1 MDQLGSLS
9 MIKLHN
15 RSKVHAKVDKRV
27 VLPTLLN
34 SLLSLTLFFLLVG
47 SVLAEGKTTKSHGFN
62 FFGELNYSK
71 DFPHLNYVNKD
82 APKGG
87 EISIW
92 SMGTFDSM
100 NPYSRKGRAGALAS
114 APFESLLEGT
124 ADEVGSL
131 YGLLAETIEY
141 PEDQTWVI
149 FNLRDEAKF
158 SDGTPVTADD
168 VKYTFELFLE
178 QGLASYKA
186 ILGQIVQE
194 AKVLGPKKIK
204 YSFTPD
210 ASKRDAIPIV
220 GGLPV
225 MSKAWFDATGARL
238 DESRMEIAI
247 GSGPYVLDEFEVN
260 KRISYKRNENYWG
273 NELPLMKG
281 RSNFDT
287 IEIEYFAD
295 TSAALEGF
303 KSGEYTMRIEN
314 SSKNWATAYDF
325 PALDEGKVIKKTLPD
340 GGIASGQAFVM
351 NLRRS
356 KFSDPKVREAIGLLY
371 NFEWSNESLFYGQY
385 ARINSF
391 WENSELAAEG
401 LPTKGELALLKPLVD
416 DLPNGILDEE
426 AVMASVSGLRA
437 LDRKNLRLASKL
449 LDEAGWLVG
458 DDGLRRNSEGEV
470 FTLEI
475 IERSPAFD
483 RVVLPYVDNLRAA
496 GIDAKYERID
506 SAQFTDRKRNYD
518 FDMLT
523 TQHPMS
529 LEPSSGL
536 KQYFGSESSDV
547 SVFNSAGVSNPAID
561 ALIEHVI
568 SAENKAEL
576 KTSVKAL
583 DRALRS
589 LRFWVPQWFNNTYR
603 VAYWDMYEHPD
614 EIPPFD
620 LGYLDFWWYNSD
632 KAESLKSTGALR

>member
-1 MDQLGSLS
+1 MFKLTRKPIAFAENCKNFFSPTVISSLVTLS
-9 MIKLHN
+9 MVFVIN
-15 RSKVHAKVDKRV
+15 
-27 VLPTLLN
+27 
-34 SLLSLTLFFLLVG
+34 G
-47 SVLAEGKTTKSHGFN
+47 SAWADQKIIKSHGFN
-62 FFGELNYSK
+62 FFGELSYSK
-71 DFPHLNYVNKD
+71 NFSHLKYVNKD

-87 EISIW
+87 DISIW

-100 NPYSRKGRAGALAS
+100 NPYTRKGRSGALAS
-114 APFESLLEGT
+114 APFESLLDGT

-141 PEDQTWVI
+141 PEDQSWVI
-149 FNLRDEAKF
+149 FNIREEAQF
-158 SDGTPVTADD
+158 SDGTPVTAID
-168 VKYTFELFLE
+168 VDFTFQLFLE

-186 ILGQIVQE
+186 ILEQIVKNTE
-194 AKVLGPKKIK
+194 ILGPKKIK
-204 YSFTPD
+204 YFFNPD

-225 MSKAWFDATGARL
+225 MSKAWFEATGARL

-247 GSGPYVLDEFEVN
+247 GSGPYVMDNFEVN
-260 KRISYKRNENYWG
+260 KRITYKRNKNYWG
-273 NELPLMKG
+273 NDLPLMKG

-287 IEIEYFAD
+287 ITVEYFAD
-295 TSAALEGF
+295 SSAALEGF

-314 SSKNWATAYDF
+314 VSKNWATAYDF

-340 GGIASGQAFVM
+340 GGIATGQAFVM
-351 NLRRS
+351 NLRRE

-371 NFEWSNESLFYGQY
+371 NFEWSNESLFFGQY
-385 ARINSF
+385 ARVNSF
-391 WENSELAAEG
+391 WENSDLAAEG
-401 LPTKGELALLKPLVD
+401 KPSEEELALLKPLVG
-416 DLPNGILDEE
+416 DLPAGILDDE
-426 AVMASVSGLRA
+426 VVSASVSGLRA
-437 LDRKNLRLASKL
+437 LDRKNLRAASKL

-458 DDGLRRNSEGEV
+458 DDGLRRNSSGDL
-470 FTLEI
+470 FSLEI

-483 RVVLPYVDNLRAA
+483 RVILPYIDNLRAA

-529 LEPSSGL
+529 LEPSSSL

-561 ALIEHVI
+561 VLIDHVI
-568 SAENKAEL
+568 NAENKTEL
-576 KTSVKAL
+576 KISVKAL
-583 DRALRS
+583 DRALRA
-589 LRFWVPQWFNNTYR
+589 LRFWVPQWYNNTYR

-620 LGYLDFWWYNSD
+620 LGYLDFWWFNSD
-632 KAESLKSTGALR
+632 KAAILKSSGALR

>member
-158 SDGTPVTADD
+158 SDGTPVTAFD

-194 AKVLGPKKIK
+194 AEVLGPKKIK
-204 YSFTPD
+204 YFFTPD

-260 KRISYKRNENYWG
+260 KRISYKRNEDYWG

-287 IEIEYFAD
+287 IKIEYFAD

-325 PALDEGKVIKKTLPD
+325 PALDEGNVIKKTLPD

-351 NLRRS
+351 NLRKS

-401 LPTKGELALLKPLVD
+401 MPTEGELALLKPLVN
-416 DLPNGILDEE
+416 DLPKGILDEE

-632 KAESLKSTGALR
+632 KAEFLKSTGALR